1 MKSKDTV
8 KIVKAAK
15 QKWLVM
21 YKGTPKRERG
31 EKKRLLIR
39 NNRGQET
46 VGDIFKVLK
55 EKKKI
60 IQLRFVYLATL
71 SFKNEDEI
79 IVFSN
84 NIKREFI
91 VSRPMLKIKYWGYLF
106 WLNAM
111 IRDGNSNPHE
121 RIISTNKYNNF

>member
-1 MKSKDTV
+1 MTCHVQRNS
-8 KIVKAAK
+8 
-15 QKWLVM
+15 Q
-21 YKGTPKRERG
+21 KREG
-31 EKKRLLIR
+31 GKKKTSYQKQQRSGNSGWHIQSTER
-39 NNRGQET
+39 
-46 VGDIFKVLK
+46 
-55 EKKKI
+55 KKKI